1 MSKQFPH
8 GFPYSRQHVLK
19 WPSRSLLRG
28 FPILTR
34 LRSWVTLFR
43 RTISNR
49 IMFWAGIAISII
61 FVSWAVRGLRLAE
74 VWDNLA
80 GANYWW
86 LIPGI
91 LIYFFG
97 VWARTWRWHYMLRPF
112 KVISLARLFP
122 MVCIGYAGN
131 NIYPARAGEVLR
143 SYVLKRTDDI
153 PMSTSLATVFVER
166 LFDGLVMIMFVFVAL
181 PFTASI
187 PKKYS
192 FWVIGF
198 SLLFIVAL
206 IVFLIIAARPQ
217 LARRLYD
224 LVARLVIP
232 ARFQDKMGD
241 IVDRFLEGL
250 ASLRSGRDVLMI
262 FVTSTVVWLAETMK
276 YWFVMHAFDF
286 EVSFFV
292 LMLMNGVVNLFT
304 TIPAAPGYIGTFDAP
319 GVEILNVVGGVA
331 RPIAF
336 SYTIVLHAAL
346 WIPITALGVFYLY
359 RERLNWSDVE
369 RVSQGEDI
377 VPETSNFKR
386 KT

>member
-1 MSKQFPH
+1 M
-8 GFPYSRQHVLK
+8 
-19 WPSRSLLRG
+19 
-28 FPILTR
+28 TR
-34 LRSWVTLFR
+34 LRHWATLFR
-43 RTISNR
+43 RYISNR
-49 IMFWAGIAISII
+49 IMFWAGITISII
-61 FVSWAVRGLRLAE
+61 FVVWAMRGLRLAE
-74 VWDNLA
+74 VWSNLA

-86 LIPGI
+86 LIPGV
-91 LIYFFG
+91 LVYFFG

-112 KVISLARLFP
+112 KIIPLARLFP

-187 PKKYS
+187 PAKYS
-192 FWVIGF
+192 AWVIGF
-198 SLLFIVAL
+198 SLLFILALVIFL
-206 IVFLIIAARPQ
+206 IVAARPQ

-232 ARFQDKMGD
+232 ERFQDKLGD

-262 FVTSTVVWLAETMK
+262 FATSTVVWLAETMK

-331 RPIAF
+331 RPVAF

-369 RVSQGEDI
+369 RVSQDEDE
-377 VPETSNFKR
+377 VPNHPNY
-386 KT
+386 

>member
-1 MSKQFPH
+1 
-8 GFPYSRQHVLK
+8 
-19 WPSRSLLRG
+19 
-28 FPILTR
+28 
-34 LRSWVTLFR
+34 
-43 RTISNR
+43 
-49 IMFWAGIAISII
+49 MFWAGIAISII

-112 KVISLARLFP
+112 KVIPLARLFP

-187 PKKYS
+187 PTKYS
-192 FWVIGF
+192 IWVIGF
-198 SLLFIVAL
+198 SLLFAL
-206 IVFLIIAARPQ
+206 ALVVFLVIAARPVI
-217 LARRLYD
+217 ARRLYD
-224 LVARLVIP
+224 MIAVRMIPHRFQARL
-232 ARFQDKMGD
+232 GD

-250 ASLRSGRDVLMI
+250 ASLRSGRDVMMI
-262 FVTSTVVWLAETMK
+262 FGTSIVVWLAETMK

-286 EVSFFV
+286 HVSFMV
-292 LMLMNGVVNLFT
+292 LMLMNGIVNLFT
-304 TIPAAPGYIGTFDAP
+304 TLPAAPGYIGTFDAP
-319 GVEILNVVGGVA
+319 GIEILAMVGGVNRA
-331 RPIAF
+331 VAAA
-336 SYTIVLHAAL
+336 YTVVLHAAL
-346 WIPITALGVFYLY
+346 WIPITALGVYYLY
-359 RERLNWSDVE
+359 RQRLHWSDVE
-369 RVSQGEDI
+369 RASQEED
-377 VPETSNFKR
+377 VMRQT
-386 KT
+386 